1 MLYEEWALKNYNYD
15 PVVTGVF
22 VGIGSLVIWYFSCL
36 AIDKQLV
43 PGNYEFLAGFLST
56 LTATFVGAFLAFK
69 FNSKLDQKKLEREK
83 VEFLYN
89 KLHAYS
95 RAAKRYLWSIK
106 RESGNTVRDNSL
118 AEEARELIYE
128 CELYKHMYF
137 EDVPLEPSYQYAELE
152 RLAGECDK
160 HWSKIDEEDIQSKLD
175 TCKLVGSEV
184 QKFDQLIAP
193 INKWCLDAANRINE
207 K

>member
-1 MLYEEWALKNYNYD
+1 M
-15 PVVTGVF
+15 F
-22 VGIGSLVIWYFSCL
+22 VGIGSLMIWYFSCL

-43 PGNYEFLAGFLST
+43 PGSYEFLASFLST

-95 RAAKRYLWSIK
+95 RAARRYLLSIK
-106 RESGNTVRDNSL
+106 KESGKTIRDKSL

-137 EDVPLEPSYQYAELE
+137 GDIPLNPSEQYKDLE
-152 RLAGECDK
+152 RLAEECHK
-160 HWSKIDEEDIQSKLD
+160 HWSEVNENDIQSKLD
-175 TCKLVGSEV
+175 ACKLVGNEIR
-184 QKFDQLIAP
+184 KFDQLIAP
-193 INKWCLDAANRINE
+193 INKWCLDAANHINE